1 MAVWAFDVDG
11 CIVDSLTG
19 LLKGTATTEILERLR
34 ATGHTV
40 VLWSAGGGDYA
51 RDRAEQHGVGHL
63 VDATYGKQ
71 TRGADGRWS
80 LTDFATMHRPSVL
93 VDDRPEDAPHD
104 LEVIAVS
111 PYIAPDVHD
120 RGMHRVLL
128 SLPDPDITK
137 EAS

>member
-1 MAVWAFDVDG
+1 MSVWAFDVDG

-19 LLKGTATTEILERLR
+19 ASLRPGTVEILERLR
-34 ATGHTV
+34 AGGHTV

-51 RDRAEQHGVGHL
+51 RERALQHGVAHL

-71 TRGADGRWS
+71 TRAEDGRWS
-80 LTDFATMHRPSVL
+80 LTDFADVHRPSVL

-104 LEVIAVS
+104 LEIIAVS

-120 RGMHRVLL
+120 RGLHRVMT
-128 SLPDPDITK
+128 SVPDPDVSM